1 MKSEMNSKR
10 EKFYQAMNQLGGEIL
25 RVFPSGA
32 MAYSVIFIVTFMTFL
47 YANPE
52 IKPVVDTLI
61 KPYRVGILTAFNV
74 GIMISMC
81 YISIIWISRMIAGD
95 QFQGS
100 YNYQEHEGGVN
111 KHVAIGMTISDAS
124 LKPLSE
130 ERIKRVSCH
139 EAGHLFGLKFFGDE
153 PRSLKVEVRKYQAP
167 YLGTLSYDFDED
179 FLCSKDAVESA
190 MKMSLAG
197 AIAEEIIFGDCLI
210 GQQTDIEKWER
221 YARNWLASFSHSYPW
236 FVCPSSESEAIVNA
250 KTLKSIK
257 DSHSKHVSELLSNN
271 ADLLIETTD
280 IISEGMVLEGDV
292 LLELLRKVKT
302 D

>member
-1 MKSEMNSKR
+1 MKSEMNSKK
-10 EKFYQAMNQLGGEIL
+10 ENFYKAMNQLGGEIL

-32 MAYSVIFIVTFMTFL
+32 MTYSVIFIVTFMSFL

-61 KPYRVGILTAFNV
+61 EPYRLGILTAFNM
-74 GIMISMC
+74 GIMVSMC
-81 YISIIWISRMIAGD
+81 YITIILISRLMAGD
-95 QFQGS
+95 QIHGS
-100 YNYQEHEGGVN
+100 NIHKEHEVGGH
-111 KHVAIGMTISDAS
+111 KHMAMLPAR

-130 ERIKRVSCH
+130 DRIRRVSCH
-139 EAGHLFGLKFFGDE
+139 EAGHLLGLKFFGDE
-153 PRSLKVEVRKYQAP
+153 PTSLKVEVRKYQAP

-179 FLCSKDAVESA
+179 FLSSKDAVESA

-197 AIAEEIIFGDCLI
+197 AIAEEIILGDCLI

-236 FVCPSSESEAIVNA
+236 FVCPSSESEALVNA

-257 DSHSKHVSELLSNN
+257 DSHSKQVSELLSNN
-271 ADLLIETTD
+271 TDLLIEATD
-280 IISEGMVLEGDV
+280 IISAGMVLEGEV
-292 LLELLRKVKT
+292 LLELLRKVKN